1 VGLIPVR
8 WAFPLAWIKE
18 RLKRLYFARGGL
30 PSLAVLPKVGFEES
44 SRLRKV
50 CFSLMTAKGRLRR
63 SFELC
68 QRWASILNN
77 GGLSSSSAK
86 GGLPVLPKVGLISPL
101 VGFLGFDGLIIP
113 LKPEKP
119 LFGLYSVLY
128 GAKVGFEAAKD
139 LRGFKGGL
147 PGLPKVGFEA
157 SKVGFSPLVLNTFI
171 YIRVYML

>member
-1 VGLIPVR
+1 MEIIKDYLRGLPEVGFHRWQSYLSLFSLKRSKKGLIPVR

-30 PSLAVLPKVGFEES
+30 PSLAVLPKVF
-44 SRLRKV
+44 
-50 CFSLMTAKGRLRR
+50 F
-63 SFELC
+63 

-77 GGLSSSSAK
+77 GGLSSMTAK
-86 GGLPVLPKVGLISPL
+86 GGLPVLPKVG
-101 VGFLGFDGLIIP
+101 FLGFDGIRIP

-128 GAKVGFEAAKD
+128 GEKVGFEAAKD

-147 PGLPKVGFEA
+147 PVLPEVGFEA

-171 YIRVYML
+171 NIHIHML